1 MMSEVTDEDLF
12 GSSAS
17 DTDEDEF
24 RKWPRVERTSRFS
37 LVFFILGVSLI
48 APFTTFVCAAEDVLA
63 GTNKP
68 TGLVIIS
75 LTAPSCI
82 LKLVSLCF
90 HQASYVARVFL
101 AASFVLTGQLCTV
114 FISHL
119 GGRLA
124 GVCLVAVGTG
134 VGEVCLLMQAAKML
148 EEAALCSFVIG
159 SGVGGVLG
167 AASYVGLTVW
177 ATVDPRTAILVSA
190 IWPPLFLLLFA
201 VSRGNLHL
209 VCNSQTSGLISRFEQ
224 RKFEVD
230 CRLTSRWRERF
241 LSVWQ
246 SCHHLL
252 ILFLVYFGEYMVLS
266 AILTTLVFKG
276 TGVGPEFV
284 PRGHFEHYVLSTMV
298 GEFLGRTFISML
310 RMVSPGFFCTSA
322 SVLAIFPLVE
332 TFFLLLAT
340 WCRLVPEVWIIWL
353 LCFIQGTICGM
364 IFSNSYHI
372 IAKRF
377 LSQHVTFTITL
388 ASILETT
395 GILTAGLVGLHI
407 EPLLLGHCTQH
418 FGDRSDCLTRST
430 DPSFWEYGN
439 QFNYDSRTA
448 LSL

>member
-1 MMSEVTDEDLF
+1 MMSEVTDEDLY

-24 RKWPRVERTSRFS
+24 HKWPRVERTSRFS

-90 HQASYVARVFL
+90 HQVSYVARVFL

-167 AASYVGLTVW
+167 AASYVGKLQKGY
-177 ATVDPRTAILVSA
+177 L
-190 IWPPLFLLLFA
+190 
-201 VSRGNLHL
+201 
-209 VCNSQTSGLISRFEQ
+209 
-224 RKFEVD
+224 
-230 CRLTSRWRERF
+230 RE
-241 LSVWQ
+241 L
-246 SCHHLL
+246 
-252 ILFLVYFGEYMVLS
+252 
-266 AILTTLVFKG
+266 
-276 TGVGPEFV
+276 
-284 PRGHFEHYVLSTMV
+284 
-298 GEFLGRTFISML
+298 
-310 RMVSPGFFCTSA
+310 
-322 SVLAIFPLVE
+322 
-332 TFFLLLAT
+332 
-340 WCRLVPEVWIIWL
+340 
-353 LCFIQGTICGM
+353 
-364 IFSNSYHI
+364 
-372 IAKRF
+372 
-377 LSQHVTFTITL
+377 
-388 ASILETT
+388 
-395 GILTAGLVGLHI
+395 
-407 EPLLLGHCTQH
+407 
-418 FGDRSDCLTRST
+418 
-430 DPSFWEYGN
+430 
-439 QFNYDSRTA
+439 
-448 LSL
+448 